1 MQGYRTIHLQ
11 LQGFSD
17 AEFQKLDSIL
27 ALAEARMDYLWAL
40 GNSADADV
48 ILVPDI
54 SLRPDGDPRPCI
66 YYKKSNE
73 NTADHIDQGVD
84 VWSLTVD
91 EHQVPHLWQLTKVF
105 NAVADSICQAS
116 ETVAVDKTIE
126 DAPSVFSEISEDVE
140 LIVEKA
146 VEPEKTVAQIASTDT
161 GQAANNTAPKPSDP
175 LLLELLQPRADAG
188 TDAVFRVCFESG
200 DCFSADLDRDLYFS
214 PQPIETMAACFA
226 QCGAFEVRAVS
237 PHTLDIEAD
246 EIEGGGQ
253 PLSHLR
259 WYIALMSPSSD
270 LRDQLADKTVKLKR
284 WPDLGLPGCTPL
296 IRLAAFMQSNEASV
310 MTVAEKT
317 ETPVDKV
324 CAFLNACAQEN
335 LVIYGDQEAIHEKP
349 VAADFKSLLSRISD
363 RINAE

>member
-48 ILVPDI
+48 VLVPDI
-54 SLRPDGDPRPCI
+54 SLRPEGDSRPCI
-66 YYKKSNE
+66 YYMKSGE
-73 NTADHIDQGVD
+73 NAADHMEQGPD
-84 VWSLTVD
+84 VWSLIVD

-105 NAVADSICQAS
+105 NAVAESICQAS
-116 ETVAVDKTIE
+116 ETVAVDKNIE
-126 DAPSVFSEISEDVE
+126 DSTSVFSEISEDVE
-140 LIVEKA
+140 CVVEKA
-146 VEPEKTVAQIASTDT
+146 VEPEKTVAQIVSSDTD
-161 GQAANNTAPKPSDP
+161 QAANNTAPKASDP
-175 LLLELLQPRADAG
+175 LLLDLLKPRADAG
-188 TDAVFRVCFESG
+188 IDAVFRVCFESG

-214 PQPIETMAACFA
+214 SQPIETMATCFA
-226 QCGAFEVRAVS
+226 QCSAFEVRAVS

-259 WYIALMSPSSD
+259 WYIALMSPSLH

-317 ETPVDKV
+317 GTPVDEV
-324 CAFLNACAQEN
+324 CAFLNACAQED
-335 LVIYGDQEAIHEKP
+335 LVIFGNQEAIHEKP